1 MQSSTR
7 LFHVFHHRAKLV
19 ETKKL
24 LDQAATWTDIGAR
37 GWHDYRGAVGD
48 HISLKIRK
56 TRRCYLAEGLA
67 LAKIFRAVEVRLSVG
82 KWAPVQPSV
91 ARRLSKQRGE

>member
-24 LDQAATWTDIGAR
+24 LDQAATWALILVLV
-37 GWHDYRGAVGD
+37 VGM
-48 HISLKIRK
+48 II
-56 TRRCYLAEGLA
+56 AA
-67 LAKIFRAVEVRLSVG
+67 LWVITSA
-82 KWAPVQPSV
+82 
-91 ARRLSKQRGE
+91 